1 MHQCYVYLL
10 HFFSLKKK
18 MSEQKPDISSSPY
31 NTSLPHS
38 SLPTKSL
45 LLAAGSSVYGL
56 LVSSQISRGRG
67 WTCTEARDRVGG
79 ASLSSPHPNPGLMV
93 WSSPFTPAALEASK
107 LQEES
112 QESCPILSSTLL
124 NRCRNAGL
132 SPKKDNTYV
141 YTCMGLPPLVKH
153 NYGRAV

>member
-38 SLPTKSL
+38 SLPTKNL

-56 LVSSQISRGRG
+56 LVSS
-67 WTCTEARDRVGG
+67 
-79 ASLSSPHPNPGLMV
+79 
-93 WSSPFTPAALEASK
+93 
-107 LQEES
+107 
-112 QESCPILSSTLL
+112 
-124 NRCRNAGL
+124 
-132 SPKKDNTYV
+132 
-141 YTCMGLPPLVKH
+141 
-153 NYGRAV
+153 

>member
-1 MHQCYVYLL
+1 MLVLNAHHPTVQNFHKIFTSKHHNVPHVGHITLQSVWLRTFPLMAESFFILKCIKKKEQNEPKNKQININRGRSEHMHQCDVYLL

-56 LVSSQISRGRG
+56 LVSS
-67 WTCTEARDRVGG
+67 
-79 ASLSSPHPNPGLMV
+79 
-93 WSSPFTPAALEASK
+93 
-107 LQEES
+107 
-112 QESCPILSSTLL
+112 
-124 NRCRNAGL
+124 
-132 SPKKDNTYV
+132 
-141 YTCMGLPPLVKH
+141 
-153 NYGRAV
+153 